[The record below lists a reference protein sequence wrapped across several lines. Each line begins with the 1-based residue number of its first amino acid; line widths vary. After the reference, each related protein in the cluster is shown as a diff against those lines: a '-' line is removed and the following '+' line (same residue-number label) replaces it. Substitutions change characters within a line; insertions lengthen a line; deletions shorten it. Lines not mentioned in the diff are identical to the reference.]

1 MVTVNLTLHGR
12 IWYVDGDVAGPGTGT
27 SSDPFKALPATI
39 GDADD
44 FIFVHDST
52 VTGGITLQ
60 NGQKLYGE
68 AFGLSINQSLNGNPA
83 PAVLVAPGGS
93 PDISA
98 STGNAVGVLANTAS
112 GNLTNI
118 EIRGLTLSTTAATSN
133 AIDVTSADA
142 ANLGVT
148 ISGVTVTGATAEGI
162 DINHGSSGTATLA
175 VHDNTITAAGT
186 GLDITLSPGR
196 HRHDHHIRRQRRIR
210 RHRRHGHQ
218 RHRSVRHLR
227 RHAGWRLRPGGGWL
241 TAVGDAG
248 NPVGLAG
255 IVLTNVSGDLAF
267 TDLDIFTTFGAGLQ
281 MLGTGPV
288 NVAPAPAHSS
298 ALLRTWRRCTRLAAR
313 WWLSTMPRSI
323 SRSPRRASRAARRPA
338 STC

>member
-27 SSDPFKALPATI
+27 SSDPFNALPATI

-93 PDISA
+93 PEINA
-98 STGNAVGVLANTAS
+98 TTGNAVGVLANTAS
-112 GNLTNI
+112 GSLTNI

-142 ANLGVT
+142 ANVGVT
-148 ISGVTVTGATAEGI
+148 ISGVVGDRRDGGRDRHQPGSTGTATLSCTNNTITATGTGI
-162 DINHGSSGTATLA
+162 DIN
-175 VHDNTITAAGT
+175 AA
-186 GLDITLSPGR
+186 R
-196 HRHDHHIRRQRRIR
+196 
-210 RHRRHGHQ
+210 
-218 RHRSVRHLR
+218 
-227 RHAGWRLRPGGGWL
+227 
-241 TAVGDAG
+241 
-248 NPVGLAG
+248 
-255 IVLTNVSGDLAF
+255 
-267 TDLDIFTTFGAGLQ
+267 
-281 MLGTGPV
+281 
-288 NVAPAPAHSS
+288 PAP
-298 ALLRTWRRCTRLAAR
+298 
-313 WWLSTMPRSI
+313 
-323 SRSPRRASRAARRPA
+323 SRSPHSTTTSSPAPPAASGIIVTGPSSPSTPPPGGAYDQVAGGITVSGRRWQSGGPVRAS
-338 STC
+338 C